1 MHKKYFISFVLA
13 FLLLIFSCS
22 YSFAAIENSN
32 TKNAVMDAGN
42 SIGQAAVSTKN
53 AIVSGM
59 QDIGNG
65 IETMGNDAM
74 NTIGTTGN
82 DMSNTMWTAESD
94 YTATRTATANNN
106 LLGLSD
112 TAWTWLIL
120 GIVGAAIVG
129 LVWYYGS
136 QYERRNYDHD

>member
-1 MHKKYFISFVLA
+1 MHKKYFISFLLA
-13 FLLLIFSCS
+13 SLFILFSLS
-22 YSFAAIENSN
+22 YSFAAVENSN
-32 TKNAVMDAGN
+32 TKNAVMNAGN

-53 AIVSGM
+53 AIVSGI

-65 IETMGNDAM
+65 MESLGNDAM
-74 NTIGTTGN
+74 NTIGNTGN
-82 DMSNTMWTAESD
+82 GMENAMWTAEGN

-106 LLGLSD
+106 WLGLSD

-120 GIVGAAIVG
+120 GIVGAVIVG
-129 LVWYYGS
+129 LVWYYGA

>member
-1 MHKKYFISFVLA
+1 MHKKYFVSLILA
-13 FLLLIFSCS
+13 TLLLIFSCS
-22 YSFAAIENSN
+22 CSFAAVKNSN
-32 TKNAVMDAGN
+32 TKNAVMNAGN

-53 AIVSGM
+53 AIVSGV

-65 IETMGNDAM
+65 IGTMGNDAM
-74 NTIGTTGN
+74 SAIGNAGN
-82 DMSNTMWTAESD
+82 GMANTMWSAEGN
-94 YTATRTATANNN
+94 YTATKTATANNN

-129 LVWYYGS
+129 LVWYYGA